1 MCGGK
6 RQGAAV
12 AQLLDGALDLFGGFA
27 GPGREAAHLIGD
39 HRETASGLSGTGRF
53 DGRVQ
58 RQQVGLFGD
67 AANHMR
73 DTADGFDRLRQV
85 ADRLTDLLDRS
96 AQAGHRTLALPG
108 HPVAFAG
115 QAIHGLS
122 GLGRVLQVARQL
134 LDRRTHLMDR
144 RGGLLGFLE
153 LPLQVT
159 RLGLHQRR

>member
-1 MCGGK
+1 
-6 RQGAAV
+6 
-12 AQLLDGALDLFGGFA
+12 
-27 GPGREAAHLIGD
+27 
-39 HRETASGLSGTGRF
+39 
-53 DGRVQ
+53 
-58 RQQVGLFGD
+58 
-67 AANHMR
+67 MR